1 MASETKVTPQSSV
14 FSLES
19 PYLSVGRVNIP
30 LAETDDLW
38 LSLKVN
44 AEGGENAIHTHVTE
58 DHAFLVLEGQ
68 VTFFDEH
75 GNETVLEPYQ
85 GIMLPK
91 GSYYRYL
98 NTGGANLFLLRMGA
112 GARGGGQGDSRLG
125 PDGNPLPGN
134 AVENHHV
141 DGVPIPGKFF
151 GR

>member
-1 MASETKVTPQSSV
+1 MASETKVTPQRSV

-112 GARGGGQGDSRLG
+112 GPAAEGRAT
-125 PDGNPLPGN
+125 PGW
-134 AVENHHV
+134 APT
-141 DGVPIPGKFF
+141 GIPC
-151 GR
+151 REMR